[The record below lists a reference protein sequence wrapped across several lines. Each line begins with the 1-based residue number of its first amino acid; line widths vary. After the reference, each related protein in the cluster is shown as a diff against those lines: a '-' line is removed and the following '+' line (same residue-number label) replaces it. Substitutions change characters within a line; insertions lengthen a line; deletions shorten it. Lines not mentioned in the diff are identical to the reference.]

1 MDSSAFKK
9 NWVGKHRRSILFFV
23 FLRGVLGEGKH
34 STSFHILHK
43 TAPKIGRS
51 KVCFKVFEIEK
62 RKLTNKQVLFSR
74 QPSIA

>member
-9 NWVGKHRRSILFFV
+9 SGLVNTEEASFFFV

-34 STSFHILHK
+34 STSFNILHK

-51 KVCFKVFEIEK
+51 KVCFKVFEIEN